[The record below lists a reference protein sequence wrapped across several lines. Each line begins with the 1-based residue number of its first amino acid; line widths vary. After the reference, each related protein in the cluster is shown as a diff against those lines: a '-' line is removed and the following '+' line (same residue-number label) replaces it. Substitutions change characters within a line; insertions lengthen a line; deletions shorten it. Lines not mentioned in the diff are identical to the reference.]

1 MPSFRLSNLRCRSI
15 LGCGASLTLAA
26 LASLAATLPA
36 EFTETRFGGSLSG
49 PPTAMEFS
57 PDGRLFVCLQTGQ
70 VRVIKNGS
78 LLATPFLSLAVD
90 SSGERGLLGIA
101 FDPNF
106 STNNFV
112 YVYYTNGAAS
122 PRHNQVSRFTAN
134 GDVAVAGSE
143 LVTRPL
149 DK

>member
-1 MPSFRLSNLRCRSI
+1 MGVRSTTAMPSFRLSNLRCRSI

-106 STNNFV
+106 TNNHYV
-112 YVYYTNGAAS
+112 YVYYTIPTPPSTIGSADL
-122 PRHNQVSRFTAN
+122 PRPAISQHR
-134 GDVAVAGSE
+134 AV
-143 LVTRPL
+143 
-149 DK
+149 K